1 MVDRVARDAV
11 DALVV
16 VAETTREGLLVGS
29 EEVILAVVVTIPIE
43 VATHEE
49 ILPPL

>member
-1 MVDRVARDAV
+1 V

-16 VAETTREGLLVGS
+16 VAETTLEGLPVAS
-29 EEVILAVVVTIPIE
+29 EEVSLAVVVTIPIE